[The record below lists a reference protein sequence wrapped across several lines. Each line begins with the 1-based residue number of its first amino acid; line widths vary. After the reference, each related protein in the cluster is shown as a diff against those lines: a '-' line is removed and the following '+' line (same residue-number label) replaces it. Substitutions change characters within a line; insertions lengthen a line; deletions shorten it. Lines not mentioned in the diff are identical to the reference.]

1 MWQKG
6 LNVPLSSSAG
16 RLFDA
21 VASLIEVCQV
31 MSFEG
36 ESDMQMDGLL
46 HNPIKKS

>member
-1 MWQKG
+1 VAKG
-6 LNVPLSSSAG
+6 SKCTSKLLCWTA
-16 RLFDA
+16 FYA